1 MFLST
6 GLPAVKKLIPAIF
19 RRRSGATTVLRRF
32 RITQR
37 LVLCFGITSLLT
49 IGLGAFC
56 LFQMQ
61 EIRKQGETVESGSLP
76 SIAMADALAITLIK
90 MRSESIRLIANADD
104 PGAVVTS
111 KINVETLKNDAE
123 KGFSDYL
130 AHVKD
135 STERDSLVALQD
147 AYKAF
152 IPGLYDEIALI
163 EQRKIEDARM
173 LANTMLSLQGDLMD
187 MQVQLLRELNK
198 QSAATAVD
206 NASASYAQTRIIA
219 LSAIVAVLTLTLLLA
234 WRLSVSIIRPVRQAL
249 KIASTIANGDLSPQ
263 PIPEGKDETAQ
274 LLTMLGQM
282 RGNLHTTIEQIYAA
296 ANQLSQ
302 SVQEMSS
309 IAESGADNLK
319 LQNSEIEQAAVAV
332 NQMSQ
337 AAMEVASNASNTA
350 TESLASNAAAANGK
364 ARLADTIGS
373 IKELTGNVLDTS
385 HQAEGLA
392 ERTLSI
398 SKILDVIRAIA
409 NQTNLLALNAAIEAA
424 RAGEAGRGFAV
435 VADEVRSLAQRTS
448 ASTTEIEGLINSVQQ
463 STRETA
469 EALRLTATQA
479 NVTLEQ
485 AAATGEALTVIISST
500 STINDR
506 NLLIAS
512 AAEQQAQ
519 VAGEVDRNLSSIR
532 ELSAQSASG
541 AHQTTA
547 ASNALSVLATDLNIM
562 VQRFVL

>member
-1 MFLST
+1 M
-6 GLPAVKKLIPAIF
+6 
-19 RRRSGATTVLRRF
+19 RRF
-32 RITQR
+32 KITQR

-49 IGLGAFC
+49 VALGAFC

-76 SIAMADALAITLIK
+76 SIAMADALAITLVK

-123 KGFSDYL
+123 KGFTDYL

-135 STERDSLVALQD
+135 ATERDSLVALQD

-198 QSAATAVD
+198 QSAATAVEK
-206 NASASYAQTRIIA
+206 ATASYAQTRIIA
-219 LSAIVAVLTLTLLLA
+219 LSAIGVVLALTLLLA

-249 KIASTIANGDLSPQ
+249 KIASTIADGDLSPQ
-263 PIPEGKDETAQ
+263 TIPEGKDETAQ
-274 LLTMLGQM
+274 LLNMLGRM
-282 RGNLHTTIEQIYAA
+282 RGNLHSTIEQIYAA

-309 IAESGADNLK
+309 IAESGAENLK

-350 TESLASNAAAANGK
+350 TESLASNEAAANGK
-364 ARLADTIGS
+364 LRLADTIGS

-463 STRETA
+463 STQETA
-469 EALRLTATQA
+469 QALRLTANQA

-532 ELSAQSASG
+532 DLSTQSASG

-547 ASNALSVLATDLNIM
+547 ASNALSVLATDLNLM